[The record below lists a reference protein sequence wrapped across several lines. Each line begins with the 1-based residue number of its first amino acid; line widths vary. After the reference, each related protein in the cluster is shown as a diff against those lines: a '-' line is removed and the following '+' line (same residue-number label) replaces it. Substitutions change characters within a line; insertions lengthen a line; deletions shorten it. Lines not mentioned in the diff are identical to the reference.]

1 MLEMINVSYAYKS
14 KKEIVH
20 VLDKVTYRFEIGEM
34 YGIFGPSGSG
44 KTTCLSLLAGLEK
57 PDEGEILLDG
67 ENIQDIGGRKLRQ
80 NSISLVF
87 QDYQLFDY
95 MTSLENVMVAAQIS
109 LPDVPKKELIKMCR
123 DSLVMVG
130 LDDSQITRKVT
141 ELSGGQQQRIAIAR
155 ALVNEPEI
163 LMLDEPLGALDLKMR
178 KEMQIELK
186 NMHDQ
191 LGITFIYVT
200 HDQEEALT
208 MSDKIVVLSEGK
220 IQQIGTPE
228 DIYNEPK
235 NAFVADFIGESNI
248 FKGIMTGHMKVRF

>member
-141 ELSGGQQQRIAIAR
+141 ELSGGQQQRVAIAR
-155 ALVNEPEI
+155 ALAKNPK
-163 LMLDEPLGALDLKMR
+163 LLLCDEPTGALDYNTGKQILKLLQDTCRERGVTVVVITHNLALTAMGD
-178 KEMQIELK
+178 KVIKVKNGVVDSVTVNENPLPIEQIEW
-186 NMHDQ
+186 
-191 LGITFIYVT
+191 
-200 HDQEEALT
+200 
-208 MSDKIVVLSEGK
+208 
-220 IQQIGTPE
+220 
-228 DIYNEPK
+228 
-235 NAFVADFIGESNI
+235 
-248 FKGIMTGHMKVRF
+248 

>member
-67 ENIQDIGGRKLRQ
+67 ENIQNIGGRKLRQ

-95 MTSLENVMVAAQIS
+95 MTSLENVIQLTNEIINRIIMFFKVKKALIS
-109 LPDVPKKELIKMCR
+109 IRTSKP
-123 DSLVMVG
+123 
-130 LDDSQITRKVT
+130 
-141 ELSGGQQQRIAIAR
+141 
-155 ALVNEPEI
+155 
-163 LMLDEPLGALDLKMR
+163 
-178 KEMQIELK
+178 
-186 NMHDQ
+186 
-191 LGITFIYVT
+191 
-200 HDQEEALT
+200 
-208 MSDKIVVLSEGK
+208 
-220 IQQIGTPE
+220 
-228 DIYNEPK
+228 
-235 NAFVADFIGESNI
+235 
-248 FKGIMTGHMKVRF
+248 